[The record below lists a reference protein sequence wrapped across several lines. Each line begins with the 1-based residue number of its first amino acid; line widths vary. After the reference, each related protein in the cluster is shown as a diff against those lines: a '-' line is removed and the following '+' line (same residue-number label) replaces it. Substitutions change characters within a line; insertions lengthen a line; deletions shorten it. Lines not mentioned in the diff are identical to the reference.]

1 MFVPFLPIFVAN
13 TKIIFCYNFGAPL
26 TSFRSD
32 HLVLTIKAKTRCV
45 KTRVS
50 TLFTTNVVT
59 FCN

>member
-13 TKIIFCYNFGAPL
+13 TKIIFGYNFGAPL

-45 KTRVS
+45 KTDV
-50 TLFTTNVVT
+50 
-59 FCN
+59 